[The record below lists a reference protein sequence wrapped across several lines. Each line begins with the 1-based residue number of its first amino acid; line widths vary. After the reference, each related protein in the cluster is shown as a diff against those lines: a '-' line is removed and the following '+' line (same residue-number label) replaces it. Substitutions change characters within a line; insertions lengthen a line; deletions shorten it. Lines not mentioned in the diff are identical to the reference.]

1 MQTAGYSELEERQ
14 ISEDMAVGCM
24 ANIPATL
31 RNTIASNT
39 LSRFVNSL
47 WFVEMYTDTSEPT
60 RWSLSR
66 RPGASRILK
75 VRIK

>member
-14 ISEDMAVGCM
+14 MSEDMTVCCV

-31 RNTIASNT
+31 RNMIASNT

-47 WFVEMYTDTSEPT
+47 WFGGDVY
-60 RWSLSR
+60 RHF
-66 RPGASRILK
+66 
-75 VRIK
+75 